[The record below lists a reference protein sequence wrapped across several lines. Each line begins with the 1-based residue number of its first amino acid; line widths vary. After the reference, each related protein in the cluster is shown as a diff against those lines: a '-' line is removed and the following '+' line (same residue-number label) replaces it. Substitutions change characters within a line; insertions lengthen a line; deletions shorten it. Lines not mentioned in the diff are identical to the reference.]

1 MRVHVEITGRVQG
14 VFFRD
19 SCRTEALRRGVH
31 GWVRNTPAGTVEA
44 EFEGEPQAVEGML
57 DWCREGPPL
66 ASVASVNVARLT
78 PTGETG
84 FEVR

>member
-19 SCRTEALRRGVH
+19 SCRTEAIRRGVH
-31 GWVRNTPAGTVEA
+31 GWVRNTRTGSVEA
-44 EFEGEPQAVEGML
+44 ELEGEPHAVEGLL

-66 ASVASVNVARLT
+66 ASVASVDVTHLA
-78 PTGETG
+78 PTGESG

>member
-44 EFEGEPQAVEGML
+44 EFEGEPQAVDEG
-57 DWCREGPPL
+57 DTEGN
-66 ASVASVNVARLT
+66 VNADGGGCLNLH
-78 PTGETG
+78 GCSSG
-84 FEVR
+84 GYC

>member
-19 SCRTEALRRGVH
+19 SCRSEARRRGVH
-31 GWVRNTPAGTVEA
+31 GWVRNTPAGSVEV
-44 EFEGEPQAVEGML
+44 ELEGEPHAVEGML

-66 ASVASVNVARLT
+66 ASVASVKVTHLS
-78 PTGETG
+78 PTGQTG

>member
-19 SCRTEALRRGVH
+19 SCRSEALRRGVS
-31 GWVRNTPAGTVEA
+31 GWVRNTAAGSVEA
-44 EFEGEPQAVEGML
+44 ELEGEDDAVQALV
-57 DWCREGPPL
+57 DWCRVGPPF
-66 ASVASVNVARLT
+66 ASVTGVSVSPLT
-78 PTGETG
+78 PTGESG